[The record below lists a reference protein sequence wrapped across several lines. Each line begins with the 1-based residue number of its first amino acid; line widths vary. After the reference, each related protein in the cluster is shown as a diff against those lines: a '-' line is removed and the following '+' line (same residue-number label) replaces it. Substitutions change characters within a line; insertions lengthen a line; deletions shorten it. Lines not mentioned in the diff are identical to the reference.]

1 MPLTPLRPANAAT
14 CPATRSDAEL
24 LHLLQQGDERVLSG
38 LYTAYRAPFLKWA
51 EKHFGLDYERAVDVY
66 QDATMALYENA
77 RSGKLR
83 TLQAGLKT
91 YLFAIGK
98 HLILSELRQQK
109 RQQEALAGWN
119 AQEPEAPVLPLSPSP
134 ADQHQQLLDAL
145 SVSLASLPEK
155 SRNLIGLF
163 YFRHLSMKE
172 ICASLGYK
180 NENVAKS
187 TKLRCLGLL
196 REAVQQQVTQQYA

>member
-1 MPLTPLRPANAAT
+1 MALTPLRSTNAAPST
-14 CPATRSDAEL
+14 AIRSDTEL

-51 EKHFGLDYERAVDVY
+51 EKHFGFDYERAVDVY
-66 QDATMALYENA
+66 QDATVVLYQNA
-77 RSGKLR
+77 RNGKLQG
-83 TLQAGLKT
+83 LQASLKT

-98 HLILSELRQQK
+98 HLILTELRKQK
-109 RQQEALAGWN
+109 RQQEVLSGWEIQEQE
-119 AQEPEAPVLPLSPSP
+119 AQVLPLSPSP
-134 ADQHQQLLDAL
+134 ADQRQELLDAL
-145 SVSLASLPEK
+145 SVTLGSLPEK

-163 YFRHLSMKE
+163 YFRRMSMKE
-172 ICASLGYK
+172 ICLSLGYK

-196 REAVQQQVTQQYA
+196 REALHQKVTQQYA

>member
-1 MPLTPLRPANAAT
+1 MTRTPIHPAKAASA
-14 CPATRSDAEL
+14 PATRSDAEL
-24 LHLLQQGDERVLSG
+24 LHRLQQGDERVLSE

-51 EKHFGLDYERAVDVY
+51 EKQFGLDYERAVDVY
-66 QDATMALYENA
+66 QDATVALYQNA
-77 RSGKLR
+77 RTGKLQG
-83 TLQAGLKT
+83 LQASLKT

-109 RQQEALAGWN
+109 RQQEALAGWGVQEQE
-119 AQEPEAPVLPLSPSP
+119 AQVLPLSPSP
-134 ADQHQQLLDAL
+134 ADQRQELLEAL
-145 SVSLASLPEK
+145 SVTLDALPEK

-163 YFRHLSMKE
+163 YFGRQSMKE
-172 ICASLGYK
+172 ICVSLGYK

-196 REAVQQQVTQQYA
+196 REALQQKVTQQYA